1 MAINRYFKLWLP
13 IIGLHTLHQIE
24 ESINFFQW
32 YVDNAHKI
40 PDWLLIVNLSNANRL
55 ILHPAYFIFATIAQI
70 FFVSLMAFI
79 FRHNEKVTKTLIV
92 LYLFGLAF
100 FIVWHIITSYI
111 AHSYAP
117 VMVTCFGGLYLI
129 PVWIYRI
136 FKLGKTTTQLK

>member
-1 MAINRYFKLWLP
+1 MDINRCFKLWLP

-55 ILHPAYFIFATIAQI
+55 VLHPEYFIFATIAQI
-70 FFVSLMAFI
+70 SFISLMAFI
-79 FRHNEKVTKTLIV
+79 FRHNERVTKILIL
-92 LYLFGLAF
+92 LYLFGLTF
-100 FIVWHIITSYI
+100 FIVWLIVISYI

-117 VMVTCFGGLYLI
+117 VMVTCLGALYLI
-129 PVWIYRI
+129 PVWVY
-136 FKLGKTTTQLK
+136 KLFRLTKPTS

>member
-1 MAINRYFKLWLP
+1 MDRNRYFKLWLP

-24 ESINFFQW
+24 ESMNFFQW
-32 YVDNAHKI
+32 YVDNANKI

-55 ILHPAYFIFATIAQI
+55 VFHPEYFIFFSIAQI
-70 FFVSLMAFI
+70 SFVSLMAFI
-79 FRHNEKVTKTLIV
+79 FRSSEKVTKALIL
-92 LYLFGLAF
+92 LYLLGLAF

-129 PVWIYRI
+129 PVWVY
-136 FKLGKTTTQLK
+136 KLFRLTETTS